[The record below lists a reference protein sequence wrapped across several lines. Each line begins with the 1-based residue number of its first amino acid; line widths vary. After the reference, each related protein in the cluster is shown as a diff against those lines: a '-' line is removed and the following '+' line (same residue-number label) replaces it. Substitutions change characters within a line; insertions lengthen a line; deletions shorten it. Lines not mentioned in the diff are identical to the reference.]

1 MPFNNAGSFVTA
13 ILATWLYIVTI
24 PLLQRHTLRLLF
36 VVYQY
41 TRQDAV
47 SSSCNGGINIS
58 FQLLLLLVC
67 NIVNLCGC
75 TSQHI
80 YAIARKCYNAKA

>member
-1 MPFNNAGSFVTA
+1 MAFNNVGRFVTA
-13 ILATWLYIVTI
+13 ILATWFYIVTI
-24 PLLQRHTLRLLF
+24 PLLQRHTLRLVF

-58 FQLLLLLVC
+58 FILVVHLWLD
-67 NIVNLCGC
+67 IERPSGR
-75 TSQHI
+75 
-80 YAIARKCYNAKA
+80 Y